1 MEITLRTDV
10 LNVLTYRGVLAYVAA
25 QALGDGQWTTAQ
37 LAQCVSCNSSLMLEG
52 MGELHA
58 TVPALVGKQVKM
70 KWPIGTGVASE
81 ESVQIL
87 DLKAMRRTA
96 LLDDIK
102 KIMEWATKLPF
113 TMGSYDGIAV
123 ARFLKTHSK
132 VTQEEW
138 RLALKHR
145 FTSEGIVP
153 GQPLHVWLDRLMEYL
168 PGRQD
173 KYGKLMPNGVG
184 GKVGETLAREQSN
197 SEARQRAVAAAGANV

>member
-1 MEITLRTDV
+1 MEIDKEIV
-10 LNVLTYRGVLAYVAA
+10 GSLTYRGVLAYIATLV
-25 QALGDGQWTTAQ
+25 LGDGSWTTAQ
-37 LAQCVSCNSSLMLEG
+37 LAHAVSCNSSLMLEG
-52 MGELHA
+52 MHELYRLQP
-58 TVPALVGKQVKM
+58 TLVGKQRGT
-70 KWPIGTGVASE
+70 KWPVGSGVAST